1 MKQFDAQDTVSV
13 SDSTVTPEGFLVVP
27 GMLARTGVQDYQ
39 AYELGMEGDAMRTVR
54 LYRPPEEVFNPD
66 SMASFEGKPV
76 TVDHPS
82 EPVTVDNWKSYAVGE
97 VSGIHRVGDL
107 LAAKTICIKDSAA
120 IAALKSGK
128 RELSNGYR
136 FTLDLTAGVTPQGAA
151 YDGVQRNIRGN
162 HIALVDT
169 ARCGSACRISD
180 STNPLKGNKPMTT
193 KTVVVDNIPVEV
205 SDTAAGVIGKLQK
218 QRDDALQL
226 AVDADTKATT
236 AIATHQTAI
245 DKLKA
250 DHAVAMDA
258 LRKDVITPEAR
269 DALVA
274 DWAKMLETA
283 KRLAPT
289 VTTDGKTCLQVRRE
303 VIGAVTTGNA
313 TAKAVADAVLAG
325 VELDKANLDTVRAV
339 FAAVDAAVLG
349 QKPSTEGDKKIADA
363 LLGNGAETVA
373 VDARGMFINNLTQG
387 A

>member
-1 MKQFDAQDTVSV
+1 MKQIDAQDTVSV

-27 GMLARTGVQDYQ
+27 GMLARTGVQDYA
-39 AYELGMEGDAMRTVR
+39 AYELGMDGDAMRTVR
-54 LYRPPEEVFNPD
+54 LYRPPDEVFSPD

-76 TVDHPS
+76 TIEHPNVPVDAA
-82 EPVTVDNWKSYAVGE
+82 NWKAHAVGE
-97 VSGIHRVGDL
+97 VSGIHRAGDM
-107 LAAKTICIKDSAA
+107 LAAKRICIKDGAA

-136 FTLDLTAGVTPQGAA
+136 FTLDLTAGVTLGGEA

-162 HIALVDT
+162 HIALVDA

-180 STNPLKGNKPMTT
+180 STNPLKGKSPMTT

-205 SDTAAGVIGKLQK
+205 SDTAAGVIGNLQK

-226 AVDADTKATT
+226 AVDADTKAT
-236 AIATHQTAI
+236 AASATHQTAI

-274 DWAKMLETA
+274 DWAKMLDSA
-283 KRLAPT
+283 KRLAPA
-289 VTTDGKTCLQVRRE
+289 VVTDGKTCLQVRRE
-303 VIGAVTTGNA
+303 VIEAVTGDNV

-325 VELDKANLDTVRAV
+325 VALDKASQDTVRAV
-339 FAAVDAAVLG
+339 FAAVDAAIQG
-349 QKPSTEGDKKIADA
+349 QSQANGNDQKLAAA
-363 LLGNGAETVA
+363 LLGGNTVA
-373 VDARGMFINNLTQG
+373 TVDARGLFINNLTQG

>member
-1 MKQFDAQDTVSV
+1 
-13 SDSTVTPEGFLVVP
+13 
-27 GMLARTGVQDYQ
+27 
-39 AYELGMEGDAMRTVR
+39 
-54 LYRPPEEVFNPD
+54 
-66 SMASFEGKPV
+66 
-76 TVDHPS
+76 
-82 EPVTVDNWKSYAVGE
+82 
-97 VSGIHRVGDL
+97 
-107 LAAKTICIKDSAA
+107 
-120 IAALKSGK
+120 
-128 RELSNGYR
+128 
-136 FTLDLTAGVTPQGAA
+136 
-151 YDGVQRNIRGN
+151 
-162 HIALVDT
+162 
-169 ARCGSACRISD
+169 
-180 STNPLKGNKPMTT
+180 MTT

-205 SDTAAGVIGKLQK
+205 SDTAAGVIGNLQK

-274 DWAKMLETA
+274 DWAKMLDSA
-283 KRLAPT
+283 KRLAPS
-289 VTTDGKTCLQVRRE
+289 VVTDGKTCLQVRRE
-303 VIGAVTTGNA
+303 VIETVTGDNA

-325 VELDKANLDTVRAV
+325 VELDKAGQDTVRAV

-349 QKPSTEGDKKIADA
+349 QKPNTEGDKKIADA

-373 VDARGMFINNLTQG
+373 VDARSMFINNLTQG

>member
-27 GMLARTGVQDYQ
+27 GRLARTGVQDYA

-76 TVDHPS
+76 TIDHPS
-82 EPVTVDNWKSYAVGE
+82 EPVTVDNWKAHAVGE
-97 VSGIHRVGDL
+97 VSGIHRAGDM
-107 LAAKTICIKDSAA
+107 LAAKTICIKDSSA

-151 YDGVQRNIRGN
+151 YDGIQRNIRGN
-162 HIALVDT
+162 HIALVDS

-180 STNPLKGNKPMTT
+180 STNPLKGKQPMTT

-205 SDTAAGVIGKLQK
+205 SDTAAGVIGNLQK

-226 AVDADTKATT
+226 AVDADAKATT
-236 AIATHQTAI
+236 AIVTHQTAI

-274 DWAKMLETA
+274 DWAKMLDSA
-283 KRLAPT
+283 KRLAPA
-289 VTTDGKTCLQVRRE
+289 VVTDGKTCLQVRRE
-303 VIGAVTTGNA
+303 VIETVAGDNT

-325 VELDKANLDTVRAV
+325 VALDKASQDTVRAV

-373 VDARGMFINNLTQG
+373 VDARSMFINNLTQG

>member
-27 GMLARTGVQDYQ
+27 GRLARTGVQDYA

-76 TVDHPS
+76 TVDHPN
-82 EPVTVDNWKSYAVGE
+82 EPVTVDNWKAYAVGE
-97 VSGIHRVGDL
+97 VSGIHRAGDM
-107 LAAKTICIKDSAA
+107 LAAKTICIKDGAA

-151 YDGVQRNIRGN
+151 YDGIQRNIRGN
-162 HIALVDT
+162 HIALVDS

-180 STNPLKGNKPMTT
+180 STNPLKGKQPMTT

-205 SDTAAGVIGKLQK
+205 SDTAAGVIGNLQK

-274 DWAKMLETA
+274 DWAKMLDSA
-283 KRLAPT
+283 KRLAPS
-289 VTTDGKTCLQVRRE
+289 VVTDGKTCLQVRRE
-303 VIGAVTTGNA
+303 VIETVTGDNA

-325 VELDKANLDTVRAV
+325 VELDKAGQDTVRAV

-349 QKPSTEGDKKIADA
+349 QKPNTEGDKKIADA

-373 VDARGMFINNLTQG
+373 VDARSMFINNLTQG